1 MISSTCQILL
11 GACID
16 TITVNLS
23 WLEPI
28 WRGYNDHTVNNCAWS
43 VWLDHQYLQYFEFSK
58 NRHTP
63 PHMWTWVGE
72 LQNPHFSKFWQDFED
87 IRISPIWYSSKF
99 FSTQNERNS
108 WKFRWLNIEIARN
121 FEIFEN
127 IFDILNSLNFST
139 EIVKSL
145 QKPIFW
151 KKKHIIFT

>member
-1 MISSTCQILL
+1 MIFL
-11 GACID
+11 
-16 TITVNLS
+16 
-23 WLEPI
+23 
-28 WRGYNDHTVNNCAWS
+28 
-43 VWLDHQYLQYFEFSK
+43 
-58 NRHTP
+58 
-63 PHMWTWVGE
+63 
-72 LQNPHFSKFWQDFED
+72 
-87 IRISPIWYSSKF
+87 KF

-127 IFDILNSLNFST
+127 IFEILNSLNFST